1 MQQDT
6 VTYDSLEARPL
17 PKWLTDQRDGLNT
30 YQPQKLEM
38 KEDRTLQIS
47 IISTGVV
54 ILLTVAVL
62 SIWMIRKNKK
72 RKQYESF

>member
-1 MQQDT
+1 MTQDT
-6 VTYDSLEARPL
+6 VSYDSLDARPL

-30 YQPQKLEM
+30 YQPEKLEM

-54 ILLTVAVL
+54 ILLTVVVL
-62 SIWMIRKNKK
+62 TIWFLRKNKK
-72 RKQYESF
+72 RK